1 MAKTVWSPNETQVK
15 FLGVLKNADGPMTLA
30 DVSEVVGQEIKSGS
44 INTLIS
50 KGMVVTTDVEIECLI
65 VRKDNGKVVG
75 STKKNVKAYALA

>member
-1 MAKTVWSPNETQVK
+1 MAKSVWSPNETQVK

-50 KGMVVTTDVEIECLI
+50 KGMVVTSDVEIECLI

-75 STKKNVKAYALA
+75 STKKTVKAYALA

>member
-1 MAKTVWSPNETQVK
+1 MAKSVWSPNETQVK